1 MELGDG
7 AGGGGGGGDW
17 EREREVRVRGS
28 SGCGKDVINQYLEF
42 APGDASKLLLQHCP
56 AEQATVH

>member
-1 MELGDG
+1 MELGD
-7 AGGGGGGGDW
+7 GGGGDW

-42 APGDASKLLLQHCP
+42 APGDASKLSP